1 MTHSR
6 ADTVTGVTQTAR
18 PLVRMPLKVRFHE
31 CDPQGVVFNA
41 HYLAYADMA
50 SFECLTVLF
59 GSIAEVHRMGVD
71 LVVAESNVRYLA
83 ACRFQDELLVDSYV
97 GRVGKTSLVLR
108 FDMYRAGEPVAA
120 VVNRYVWVD
129 PQSLRPTRP
138 PDAVRHAFT
147 AYLPG

>member
-1 MTHSR
+1 
-6 ADTVTGVTQTAR
+6 
-18 PLVRMPLKVRFHE
+18 MPLKVRFHE

-50 SFECLTVLF
+50 SFECLNALF

-83 ACRFQDELLVDSYV
+83 ACRFQDELLVDSFV
-97 GRVGKTSLVLR
+97 GQIGTTSLVLR

-129 PQSLRPTRP
+129 PTSLRPTQP
-138 PDAVRHAFT
+138 PDAVRNAFA
-147 AYLPG
+147 AYLPE